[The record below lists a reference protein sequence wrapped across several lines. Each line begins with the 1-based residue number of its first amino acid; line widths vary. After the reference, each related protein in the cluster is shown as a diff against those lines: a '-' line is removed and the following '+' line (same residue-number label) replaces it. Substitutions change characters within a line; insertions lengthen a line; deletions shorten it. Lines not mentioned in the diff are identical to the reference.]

1 MEKTI
6 ARIISVIFH
15 PLLVPT
21 YALLILINLK
31 SSLLS
36 VMPVGHRYLT
46 VVMVFLISFVMPS
59 LIIFILYKF
68 GFIKS
73 LQMET
78 RQERVLPLFT
88 VSIFFYATYY
98 LLKQESYYALFNIFM
113 LGATLLTILSVLIN
127 YFTKISIHM
136 VAQGGLFG
144 TLAGFAIAY
153 DQSLSGLLYLLII
166 IAGLTGFARLKL
178 NAHTPGQVYGGYL
191 LGFGLMLGLFLMIA

>member
-31 SSLLS
+31 TSLIF
-36 VMPVGHRYLT
+36 VMPLEHRYLT
-46 VVMVFLISFVMPS
+46 LLMVFLISFVMPS
-59 LIIFILYKF
+59 LIIFILYKL

-73 LQMET
+73 LQMKT

-88 VSIFFYATYY
+88 VSVFFYATYY

-113 LGATLLTILSVLIN
+113 LGTTLLAILSVLIN
-127 YFTKISIHM
+127 YFTKISLHM
-136 VAQGGLFG
+136 VAQGCLLG
-144 TLAGFAIAY
+144 TLAGFALGY
-153 DQSLSGLLYLLII
+153 NQQFTELLYLLVI
-166 IAGLTGFARLKL
+166 IAGFTGFARLKL
-178 NAHTPGQVYGGYL
+178 GAHNPGQVYGGYL
-191 LGFGLMLGLFLMIA
+191 MGFVLMMGLFLMIA

>member
-1 MEKTI
+1 MEKTV

-21 YALLILINLK
+21 YALLIMINLK
-31 SSLLS
+31 SSLLF
-36 VMPVGHRYLT
+36 VMPLGHQYMTVLT
-46 VVMVFLISFVMPS
+46 VFLISFVMPS

-68 GFIKS
+68 GFVKS
-73 LQMET
+73 LHMET
-78 RQERVLPLFT
+78 RQERILPLFT

-113 LGATLLTILSVLIN
+113 LGATLLAILSVLIN

-144 TLAGFAIAY
+144 TLAGFSIAY
-153 DQSLSGLLYLLII
+153 NQQFTGLLYLLVF

-191 LGFGLMLGLFLMIA
+191 LGFGLMMGLFLMIA

>member
-1 MEKTI
+1 MERTI

-15 PLLVPT
+15 PLLIPT
-21 YALLILINLK
+21 YALLIMSNMRTNMFFVL
-31 SSLLS
+31 
-36 VMPVGHRYLT
+36 PAGHRFFT
-46 VVMVFLISFVMPS
+46 VMIVFLLSFVMPLLVI
-59 LIIFILYKF
+59 LIFYKF

-73 LQMET
+73 LQMES
-78 RQERVLPLFT
+78 RRERILPLFT

-136 VAQGGLFG
+136 LALGGLFG
-144 TLAGFAIAY
+144 TLAGFSISY
-153 DQSLSGLLYLLII
+153 NQQYMYILYLLAAV
-166 IAGLTGFARLKL
+166 AGLTGFARLKL

-191 LGFGLMLGLFLMIA
+191 LGTGLMMGLFLVV

>member
-1 MEKTI
+1 MEKTV

-21 YALLILINLK
+21 YALLIMINLK
-31 SSLLS
+31 SSLLF
-36 VMPVGHRYLT
+36 VMPLGHRYMT
-46 VVMVFLISFVMPS
+46 VLLVFLISFVMPS

-68 GFIKS
+68 GFVKS

-78 RQERVLPLFT
+78 RQERILPLFT

-144 TLAGFAIAY
+144 TLAGFAIVY
-153 DQSLSGLLYLLII
+153 NQQFTGLFYLLVL
-166 IAGLTGFARLKL
+166 IAGLTGSARLKL
-178 NAHTPGQVYGGYL
+178 NAHTPAQVYGGYL
-191 LGFGLMLGLFLMIA
+191 LGFVLMMGLFLMIA